1 MSPRAGLDK
10 ERVVRAAAELLNA
23 EGPAALTLNRLA
35 KRLGVQTPSL
45 YNHVDGLPGLQ
56 YELAL
61 LNVRG
66 LDERLEQA
74 AIGRSGA
81 MALRSIAQ
89 AYREYIKQSP
99 GVYMASLQASRNWGE
114 ASPKLEAAE
123 ERVVAVVL
131 AVVASFGLSGED
143 GLHVG
148 GQGRHPREAAAR
160 QRLAGD
166 DGLDVRVRQGGH
178 RVDRD
183 DPGVGQRAAQ
193 DRPVQHPR
201 QRDVVHEGALAA
213 DEASILLARYGAVGS
228 LFKAPGAG
236 AHGRPARCSAAQRT
250 ARTMFS

>member
-66 LDERLEQA
+66 LGERLEQA

-131 AVVASFGLSGED
+131 AVVASFGLSDED
-143 GLHVG
+143 GLHAV
-148 GQGRHPREAAAR
+148 R
-160 QRLAGD
+160 
-166 DGLDVRVRQGGH
+166 GLRSG
-178 RVDRD
+178 
-183 DPGVGQRAAQ
+183 
-193 DRPVQHPR
+193 
-201 QRDVVHEGALAA
+201 
-213 DEASILLARYGAVGS
+213 GAVSYSNLTLPADRGGVIS
-228 LFKAPGAG
+228 GVAVSFKKKKRQILVLLP
-236 AHGRPARCSAAQRT
+236 
-250 ARTMFS
+250 